1 MRGKVLR
8 FFAKRLT
15 GETNPGNKLID
26 YIPKGIEMH
35 SLELPYKK
43 EDTTVQLVAMEKSN
57 SIHGNYLNGNF
68 FL

>member
-43 EDTTVQLVAMEKSN
+43 EDTTV
-57 SIHGNYLNGNF
+57 
-68 FL
+68 